1 MLYLHGL
8 SGEYTI
14 KTTQSHSVLSPQ
26 KTKRNNSGSLHNGPV
41 SPKRRRES
49 VLRLTGED
57 GRDRVPARPEAR
69 VAESGEDGDSE
80 NMDRTIVQFTVGGD
94 DGRRILVPISTPYLE
109 AGDAIN
115 TQRDRE
121 SSQDS
126 TTKTSCP
133 SDPSESD

>member
-1 MLYLHGL
+1 MLYLHDL

-57 GRDRVPARPEAR
+57 RRDRVPARPEAR
-69 VAESGEDGDSE
+69 VAESGGDGDSE

-94 DGRRILVPISTPYLE
+94 DGRRILITPYLE

-126 TTKTSCP
+126 TTKTSRP